1 MSSPKPRLL
10 QKYPKTIALML
21 LGIVLFVA
29 MLLNVIFDGPML
41 RLDEWVSQYVP
52 ALQSEALTK
61 VLVFITDLN
70 GVAGTAIFS
79 LFMVIFLFSKKY
91 YTELKFYL
99 ISFLGASALFTVI
112 KLLVERVRPALK
124 IINEQGLSF
133 PSGHSTMSM
142 TMALTLYFIFISK
155 IHSAFGRGLLLAFTI
170 FWPLLIVG
178 TRLYLN
184 VHWLSDTI
192 AGLSLGLFWV
202 TLVFLLF
209 PLKQEKAKK

>member
-1 MSSPKPRLL
+1 MSTPKPRLL
-10 QKYPKTIALML
+10 HQHPKTIALML
-21 LGIVLFVA
+21 FGIMLFVI
-29 MLLNVIFDGPML
+29 MLLNVLFDGPML
-41 RLDEWVSQYVP
+41 SLDEWASQHIP

-70 GVAGTAIFS
+70 GVVGTAVFS

-124 IINEQGLSF
+124 IIDEQGLSF

-142 TMALTLYFIFISK
+142 TIALTLYFIFISK

-192 AGLSLGLFWV
+192 AGLALGIFWV
-202 TLVFLLF
+202 NLLVLLF
-209 PLKQEKAKK
+209 PLKAEK